1 MFSLHPVSGRSEEK
15 KKAREEGKERQMEEE
30 RPPVTERKTMG
41 LDVEHRAGIGITM
54 GDTQNGSRF
63 PLIFSRL

>member
-1 MFSLHPVSGRSEEK
+1 
-15 KKAREEGKERQMEEE
+15 MEQE